1 MKLTTHLFFFDFLL
15 CLGGGLWLTV
25 RDLLRLR
32 CLSEAWL
39 FRLEQRTEH
48 ITVLPNSLQT
58 DTHCQSKQD
67 WVHSYPNEG
76 KSLPDKAS
84 SPTRRPTIMMFVLA
98 TAGWWAVARS
108 RMWRGGAIAASTRCV
123 IARLGPSASCS
134 TARAPSG
141 LHTGLLVVTP
151 QILYPPIQF
160 ICIWLENQLLVITT
174 VYTSISKMIRKWHLN
189 ASNDSIL
196 QWMQCL

>member
-1 MKLTTHLFFFDFLL
+1 MRLCLNTAGDGLLPENRQPAVKWTHLFFFDFLL

-39 FRLEQRTEH
+39 FRLKQRIEY
-48 ITVLPNSLQT
+48 ITDMPNPLHT
-58 DTHCQSKQD
+58 DTHCRSKQN

-76 KSLPDKAS
+76 NALPDKAS
-84 SPTRRPTIMMFVLA
+84 SPTRRSTIVMFVLA

-108 RMWRGGAIAASTRCV
+108 WMWWGGAIAASTRCV
-123 IARLGPSASCS
+123 ITRLDPGASYS

-151 QILYPPIQF
+151 
-160 ICIWLENQLLVITT
+160 
-174 VYTSISKMIRKWHLN
+174 
-189 ASNDSIL
+189 
-196 QWMQCL
+196 